1 MQFVSAWQTV
11 PFLIIWV
18 SLTAIYGFRLWQL
31 GSTIVTVAAV
41 TLATGGLIGVQVLR
55 GQEDAEY
62 LAEVPLVAVM
72 FVVMVWHAR
81 RRLLAMEAMKRVS
94 DQNLRLLDQQRQF
107 LQDASHELRT
117 PITVAL
123 GHTELIERAT
133 TDPAIAEDARV
144 AADELFRLRRLA
156 NRLLLLASAESPDFL
171 QVAPV
176 EACEVVLDTV
186 TRWSHTPRRWSLGAL
201 EEAAVEADRDRLTTA
216 LDALIE
222 NAVDHTKD
230 GDRIELSVRR
240 EGPNVVLTVGDSGPG
255 IPATEV
261 GRIFDRFARVD
272 PHRNREVGG
281 FGLGLSIARAVA
293 EAHHGS
299 VRVQSTVGR
308 GSLFELLLPTFAG
321 RPESRVAP
329 QSPGH
334 SEAAAAQKAGSPE
347 SPVRVYVTIG
357 TGLLV
362 WLALLHSASSPRPGR
377 GGAPVDGQ

>member
-1 MQFVSAWQTV
+1 MIGTGSSMRRDQVLRSIRQSWVDIAWVLFVGLNLLAMQFVAAWQTV

-18 SLTAIYGFRLWQL
+18 SLTAIYGCRLWQL

-156 NRLLLLASAESPDFL
+156 NRLLLLASAESPDL
-171 QVAPV
+171 
-176 EACEVVLDTV
+176 
-186 TRWSHTPRRWSLGAL
+186 
-201 EEAAVEADRDRLTTA
+201 
-216 LDALIE
+216 
-222 NAVDHTKD
+222 
-230 GDRIELSVRR
+230 
-240 EGPNVVLTVGDSGPG
+240 
-255 IPATEV
+255 
-261 GRIFDRFARVD
+261 
-272 PHRNREVGG
+272 
-281 FGLGLSIARAVA
+281 
-293 EAHHGS
+293 
-299 VRVQSTVGR
+299 
-308 GSLFELLLPTFAG
+308 
-321 RPESRVAP
+321 
-329 QSPGH
+329 
-334 SEAAAAQKAGSPE
+334 
-347 SPVRVYVTIG
+347 
-357 TGLLV
+357 
-362 WLALLHSASSPRPGR
+362 
-377 GGAPVDGQ
+377 